1 MSRNQS
7 PSIGK
12 SNKPYIRIQL
22 ESDNPVKN
30 LRPFNQSMPTKI
42 EIGYEG
48 YKRFKN
54 VTIQTEVSYQINPKI
69 FSL

>member
-7 PSIGK
+7 PSLGK
-12 SNKPYIRIQL
+12 SNQPYIRIQL
-22 ESDNPVKN
+22 ESDNPVKI

-54 VTIQTEVSYQINPKI
+54 VTIRTEVSFQLNIEI
-69 FSL
+69 